1 MRFLALGASL
11 GAALLLAACGEA
23 PAPEAAPKSEA
34 APVRTARA
42 ESVRVTDAVRAVGVL
57 APRDELRLSFKVGG
71 VIETMAVEAGDSVR
85 AGQTLAVLK
94 RAEVDAAVSQATEG
108 AEKARRDLERARQLR
123 ADEVATQEQVEDLT
137 TAYNVARANLQA
149 AQFNARFARIEA
161 PSDGVVLQ
169 RLARANELV
178 QGGQPVVVLGATDS
192 GWIVRVGLAD
202 RDAVRVN
209 LGDAAVVAFDAFP
222 GRPFEGRVTR
232 IGSSADPYTGTF
244 EVEID
249 VAPGGARF
257 ARGLVAKV
265 EIALEGAAN
274 GSAQTLVPVT
284 ALVEANGPAA
294 TVYVLDAAEGVAR
307 RRQVTVG
314 PIVDESVVIVAG
326 LEPGEQV
333 VTDGAAW
340 LTDGRAVRVV
350 GGPADAPG

>member
-1 MRFLALGASL
+1 MRTLALAASL
-11 GAALLLAACGEA
+11 GALVLLLAACGGDPA
-23 PAPEAAPKSEA
+23 PATATRTEA
-34 APVRTARA
+34 APVSTARA
-42 ESVRVTDAVRAVGVL
+42 ESVRVADSVRAVGVL

-71 VIETMAVEAGDSVR
+71 VIETMAVEAGDRVQ

-94 RAEVDAAVSQATEG
+94 RAEVDAAVAQASEG
-108 AEKARRDLERARQLR
+108 VEKARRDLERARQLR
-123 ADEVATQEQVEDLT
+123 ADEVATQEQVEDLA

-149 AQFNARFARIEA
+149 AQFNARFARIDA
-161 PSDGVVLQ
+161 PADGVVLQ
-169 RLARANELV
+169 RLARADELV
-178 QGGQPVVVLGATDS
+178 QGGQPVVVLGSTSS

-209 LGDAAVVAFDAFP
+209 DGDTATVAFDAFP
-222 GRPFEGRVTR
+222 GTRFEGRVAR

-265 EIALEGAAN
+265 ELALGDRD
-274 GSAQTLVPVT
+274 GSQTVVPVT

-294 TVYVLDAAEGVAR
+294 IVYVLDAGAGVAR
-307 RRQVTVG
+307 RRSVTVG
-314 PIVDESVVIVAG
+314 PITGEQVVVVAG
-326 LEPGEQV
+326 LDPGEQV

-340 LTDGRAVRVV
+340 LTDGRPVRVL
-350 GGPADAPG
+350 PDAG